1 MIVVTYNDIT
11 PLATTT
17 PPPSAVMDAPQY
29 NPPAVVTSAASSSAP
44 ILFYTHM
51 PAGSYVYNP
60 PLITPVGTGGLPA
73 PVQQGATIYQPAVY
87 QQMPPLSQPGQML
100 YSPPV
105 TGPYVAGSAGPS
117 SSSASSG
124 LSASTS
130 AAYLSPGALPPSSRP
145 SRPRLVST
153 VAASSVHYV
162 APSAPT
168 LIAAPTAPEQVQ
180 HLFFICYLF
189 VFICYLLFLIYATAG
204 AARSDAAGG
213 ACADPQRRSG
223 EQREEALCRTA
234 PPSCPLRVIAP
245 ARSSKHGTH
254 SMMYSAL

>member
-1 MIVVTYNDIT
+1 M
-11 PLATTT
+11 
-17 PPPSAVMDAPQY
+17 Y
-29 NPPAVVTSAASSSAP
+29 NPP
-44 ILFYTHM
+44 M
-51 PAGSYVYNP
+51 
-60 PLITPVGTGGLPA
+60 ITPVGTGGLPA

-105 TGPYVAGSAGPS
+105 VGPYVAGSAGP

-168 LIAAPTAPEQVQ
+168 LIAAPTAPEQEVQ

-189 VFICYLLFLIYATAG
+189 VFICIDLLFIIRY
-204 AARSDAAGG
+204 
-213 ACADPQRRSG
+213 
-223 EQREEALCRTA
+223 
-234 PPSCPLRVIAP
+234 LRH
-245 ARSSKHGTH
+245 RGSSKERRRWPC
-254 SMMYSAL
+254 MYRSPTPKW